1 MMNCAN
7 EDIKQ
12 MLDFANNDIKQM
24 TDRVIRTEL
33 ADGPRQKD

>member
-12 MLDFANNDIKQM
+12 MLDFANNDIKQL

-33 ADGPRQKD
+33 ADGPRHKD